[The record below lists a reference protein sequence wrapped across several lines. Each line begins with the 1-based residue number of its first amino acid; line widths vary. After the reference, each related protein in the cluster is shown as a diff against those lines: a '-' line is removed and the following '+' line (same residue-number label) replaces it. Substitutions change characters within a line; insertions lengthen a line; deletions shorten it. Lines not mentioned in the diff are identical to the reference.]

1 MEKELTFMLLG
12 AALCFMLLLVLF
24 IENYVKSHRRKL
36 MKELRK
42 KFVLRQA
49 SKLREI
55 INGMS
60 YIEVKEELKEL
71 SFDIV
76 SDKIS
81 RFLSPRPCV
90 SQ

>member
-12 AALCFMLLLVLF
+12 AALCFTLLLVLF
-24 IENYVKSHRRKL
+24 IDTYVKSHRRKL

-42 KFVLRQA
+42 KFVLRLA

-76 SDKIS
+76 SEKIS

>member
-12 AALCFMLLLVLF
+12 AALCFTLLLVLF
-24 IENYVKSHRRKL
+24 IETYVKSHRRKL

-71 SFDIV
+71 S
-76 SDKIS
+76 
-81 RFLSPRPCV
+81 L
-90 SQ
+90 

>member
-1 MEKELTFMLLG
+1 MLLG
-12 AALCFMLLLVLF
+12 AALCFTLLLVLF

>member
-1 MEKELTFMLLG
+1 MLLG

-76 SDKIS
+76 SEKIS